1 MLLSPLLK
9 TRHLNSK
16 QNLLEVIE
24 FFSPCAQSDLDF
36 KQLHQREIDQKQMST
51 LLSSFPDSTGPDSI
65 LNEHTVKAFV
75 FYTIIVASPA
85 LFSKKIV
92 FKAVQPLMKPEKPYA
107 ISHTV
112 HFTPICAHISCKYPT

>member
-24 FFSPCAQSDLDF
+24 LFSLCAQSGLNF
-36 KQLHQREIDQKQMST
+36 KQLHQQEIDQKQMPT

-65 LNEHTVKAFV
+65 LNEHTDGLCF

-85 LFSKKIV
+85 LFSKKIL
-92 FKAVQPLMKPEKPYA
+92 FKAV
-107 ISHTV
+107 
-112 HFTPICAHISCKYPT
+112 

>member
-9 TRHLNSK
+9 TRHLNSR

-24 FFSPCAQSDLDF
+24 LFSACAQSDLNF

-75 FYTIIVASPA
+75 FIQSLLLLL
-85 LFSKKIV
+85 LFFPRKLYLK
-92 FKAVQPLMKPEKPYA
+92 L
-107 ISHTV
+107 
-112 HFTPICAHISCKYPT
+112 CNL